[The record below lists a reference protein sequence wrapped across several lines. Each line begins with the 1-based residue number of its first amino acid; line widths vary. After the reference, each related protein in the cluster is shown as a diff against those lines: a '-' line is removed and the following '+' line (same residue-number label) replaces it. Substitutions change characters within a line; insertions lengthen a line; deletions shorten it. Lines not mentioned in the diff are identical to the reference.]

1 MDDNKWTKW
10 SEKIEV
16 TADELVSQIKEL
28 IAEGNVHRLIIY
40 NSNDEKLMEIP
51 VTAGLVVGGVVTIL
65 APLLMA
71 IGALTALF
79 ANFRIEIERR
89 SL

>member
-1 MDDNKWTKW
+1 MDSKWEKW
-10 SEKIEV
+10 SEQIEV
-16 TADELVSQIKEL
+16 TADELVSKVKEL
-28 IAEGNVHRLIIY
+28 IAEGNVHRLMIY
-40 NSNDEKLMEIP
+40 NSSGDKLMEIP

-89 SL
+89 GL